1 MVEVV
6 VAKQDFVQIN
16 IKKMKK
22 TKTKTDLKKERE
34 KLISLR
40 QDNLNK
46 INAELSNPSGMSHG
60 EMKKLLQGV
69 RVFKA
74 KIKELDKKIGDEKA

>member
-1 MVEVV
+1 
-6 VAKQDFVQIN
+6 
-16 IKKMKK
+16 MKK
-22 TKTKTDLKKERE
+22 TKTKKDFREERE
-34 KLISLR
+34 KTLSLK

-46 INAELSNPSGMSHG
+46 INDELSNPSGMSHG

-74 KIKELDKKIGDEKA
+74 KIKELDKKIGDEKT

>member
-1 MVEVV
+1 M
-6 VAKQDFVQIN
+6 
-16 IKKMKK
+16 KKKK
-22 TKTKTDLKKERE
+22 TKIDFKKERE
-34 KLISLR
+34 KLLALK

-69 RVFKA
+69 RVFKL
-74 KIKELDKKIGDEKA
+74 KIKELDKKIGDEKT

>member
-1 MVEVV
+1 
-6 VAKQDFVQIN
+6 
-16 IKKMKK
+16 MKK

-69 RVFKA
+69 RIFKA